1 MSICTTGRRRNKPS
15 YLEDYTLNC
24 MNTSLLKVN
33 TPPPRMTYTNHHAIP
48 HAFNISTPKQQ
59 DHTTSSCLLLHSFF
73 PPVNT
78 LNTGIHH
85 LNNMIDQTTGKMCA
99 YKKLYTGKVKG
110 QESQTWTK
118 SFCNEIFCI
127 A

>member
-24 MNTSLLKVN
+24 MNTSLLKMN

-78 LNTGIHH
+78 LNTRIHH